1 MSLQTIARRYA
12 VALADVVIERG
23 EAHSVQEELLNWGSM
38 VQSNPL
44 LQESFSNPT
53 IPYEQKRN
61 VLKEIIA
68 RTRVCRTTAN
78 FLQVLLSNQ
87 RVNELVDV
95 NRKFAEVLDERVRIR
110 VERRG
115 KITKV
120 VLAVRPYL
128 IVCRLGLR
136 AGFVV
141 CLEAVD
147 HILDAMHRP
156 HALQQLRNLIR
167 EHRAFEIHEAARL
180 RDYRDRM
187 RMAHH
192 APDGRPHAIHEH
204 GLIGLAA
211 VRQTANHGRDAL

>member
-23 EAHSVQEELLNWGSM
+23 EAHSVQEELLKWGSM

-53 IPYEQKRN
+53 IPYEKKRN

-95 NRKFAEVLDERVRIR
+95 AIDEELIGGMITRIGSTVYDGSVR
-110 VERRG
+110 
-115 KITKV
+115 
-120 VLAVRPYL
+120 
-128 IVCRLGLR
+128 
-136 AGFVV
+136 
-141 CLEAVD
+141 D
-147 HILDAMHRP
+147 
-156 HALQQLRNLIR
+156 QLRRI
-167 EHRAFEIHEAARL
+167 EQA
-180 RDYRDRM
+180 
-187 RMAHH
+187 
-192 APDGRPHAIHEH
+192 
-204 GLIGLAA
+204 LAG
-211 VRQTANHGRDAL
+211 N